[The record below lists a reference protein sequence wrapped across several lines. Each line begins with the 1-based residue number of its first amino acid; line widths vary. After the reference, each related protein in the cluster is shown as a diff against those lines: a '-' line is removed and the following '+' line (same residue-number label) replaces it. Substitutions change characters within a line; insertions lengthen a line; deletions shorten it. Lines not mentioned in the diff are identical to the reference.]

1 MILFVSSKGAQY
13 AAKDLKAKNT
23 LKKTIM
29 KKLTNVS
36 PFLLLLVPVFI
47 MVLLTLTKSNGTQQ
61 DEMAKA
67 STTKGTLIQ
76 VSNPLSKSL

>member
-1 MILFVSSKGAQY
+1 
-13 AAKDLKAKNT
+13 
-23 LKKTIM
+23 M

-47 MVLLTLTKSNGTQQ
+47 MVLLTLTKSNGTQR

>member
-1 MILFVSSKGAQY
+1 MQ
-13 AAKDLKAKNT
+13 
-23 LKKTIM
+23 
-29 KKLTNVS
+29 KLTNIS

-47 MVLLTLTKSNGTQQ
+47 MVLFTLSKGTPAQD

-76 VSNPLSKSL
+76 VKLPFSE